1 MPEPSTSTVYDQE
14 LAIRIAGGN
23 PTIATELLD
32 LLIKDV
38 AFQIEFMRR
47 AHAEGN
53 LEDLGKQAHKLNG
66 SASYC
71 GTPALKGAAE
81 TLEWV
86 IAEAQDAQIE
96 DAYARVMAEIERLL
110 TYYEAHHRSNGGH
123 ATPARDVSARRH
135 DI

>member
-1 MPEPSTSTVYDQE
+1 MPEPSASTIYDQE

-38 AFQIEFMRR
+38 ALQSESMRR

-53 LEDLGKQAHKLNG
+53 LEDLGKQAHKLSG

-96 DAYARVMAEIERLL
+96 EAYVRVMAEIERLL
-110 TYYEAHHRSNGGH
+110 TYYAAHHGSSGCH
-123 ATPARDVSARRH
+123 AASARDANEGT
-135 DI
+135 